1 MSAKCG
7 MIYDFNK
14 FIKRMETT
22 TIFKKFEVIG
32 TTKDEAIKNAAPLNL
47 RVDATQAYKK
57 WAKEHTTNEDDI
69 KEWMKDY
76 LKKKKFTMPNDGAY
90 VVLQSAVVDSR
101 ERPYKVEKPK
111 YDARTHSPEKFYII
125 RDEANTE
132 VGREKTSKAA
142 EQFAREFVTDYKETV
157 TINIEWRAKE
167 KNTLYETF
175 KYTPSKGTQPCKL
188 LVFGYQVAE

>member
-1 MSAKCG
+1 MS
-7 MIYDFNK
+7 N
-14 FIKRMETT
+14 T

-32 TTKDEAIKNAAPLNL
+32 TTKDEAIANAQPLNM

-57 WAKEHTTNEDDI
+57 WAKENTTNDEAV

-90 VVLQSAVVDSR
+90 IVLQAAVTDTR
-101 ERPYKVEKPK
+101 ERPYKFEKPK
-111 YDARTHSPEKFYII
+111 YEARTHSPEKFYVL
-125 RDEANTE
+125 RDASGAE

-142 EQFAREFVTDYKETV
+142 EQTAKEYVTDFKETV

-167 KNTLYETF
+167 KNALYETVH
-175 KYTPSKGTQPCKL
+175 YTPSKGTQPCKL
-188 LVFGYQVAE
+188 LVFGYQNID

>member
-1 MSAKCG
+1 MN
-7 MIYDFNK
+7 DVQ
-14 FIKRMETT
+14 

-32 TTKDEAIKNAAPLNL
+32 TTKDAAMKESGLNL

-57 WAKEHTTNEDDI
+57 WAKENATNDDNV

-90 VVLQSAVVDSR
+90 IVVQPAIADTR

-111 YDARTHSPEKFYII
+111 YEARTHSPEKFYVL
-125 RDEANTE
+125 RDATGHE

-142 EQFAREFVTDYKETV
+142 EQAAKEFVADYKEDV
-157 TINIEWRAKE
+157 TINYEWISKE
-167 KNTLYETF
+167 KNSLYATV
-175 KYTPSKGTQPCKL
+175 KYTPSKGSQSCKL
-188 LVFGYQVAE
+188 LVFGYPVID

>member
-1 MSAKCG
+1 
-7 MIYDFNK
+7 
-14 FIKRMETT
+14 MENSVF
-22 TIFKKFEVIG
+22 FKKFEVIG
-32 TTKDEAIKNAAPLNL
+32 TTKDEAISNAQPLNL

-57 WAKEHTTNEDDI
+57 WAKENATNEDNV

-90 VVLQSAVVDSR
+90 IVLQSAVIDSR

-125 RDEANTE
+125 RDMTNTE
-132 VGREKTSKAA
+132 VNRAKTSKEA
-142 EQFAREFVTDYKETV
+142 EAIAKEYVTEMKESV
-157 TINIEWRAKE
+157 TINIEWVAKE
-167 KNTLYETF
+167 KNSLFETV
-175 KYTPSKGTQPCKL
+175 KYTPSKGTQKAKL